1 VEEEEDGPLVGFQ
14 WIFSSLKPFQF
25 LDLGKTE
32 RERERTLN
40 PNSKL

>member
-1 VEEEEDGPLVGFQ
+1 MEEEEEGPHVGFQ

-32 RERERTLN
+32 REKEREIEN
-40 PNSKL
+40 PKP